1 MAHPAGCTRLV
12 GTGLGQ
18 NESMPEIGLFPLGL
32 VLLPGERVPLHI
44 FEERYKELIGECLES
59 DREFGLVY
67 ADDDG
72 LRDLGTRAR
81 VTEVLT
87 RFDDGRLNI
96 LVEGG
101 ERFRLTELTD
111 GRSYNTGLVTPIVD
125 DADPA
130 EHPAVEEALRLF
142 ERLRELTGSDVEAP
156 AEDTAQL
163 SFALAAKVELPA
175 EDKLGLLAETSERVR
190 LELVQDL
197 LTNAVLTAQRV
208 KRASERAATNG
219 KVDLE

>member
-1 MAHPAGCTRLV
+1 MEEL
-12 GTGLGQ
+12 
-18 NESMPEIGLFPLGL
+18 GLFPLGI
-32 VLLPGERVPLHI
+32 VLLPTEQLPLHI
-44 FEERYKELIGECLES
+44 FEERYKELIAECLEA
-59 DREFGLVY
+59 DGEFGLVY

-87 RFDDGRLNI
+87 RFEDGRLNI

-111 GRSYNTGLVTPIVD
+111 GRTFNTGLVAPIED
-125 DADPA
+125 DDDPA
-130 EHPAVEEALRLF
+130 EAPAVEEALRLF

-156 AEDTAQL
+156 ANDTKEL

-175 EDKLGLLAETSERVR
+175 DDKLGLLAETSERAR

-197 LTNAVLTAQRV
+197 LTSAVLTAQRV
-208 KRASERAATNG
+208 KRASERASTNG

>member
-1 MAHPAGCTRLV
+1 MDEL
-12 GTGLGQ
+12 
-18 NESMPEIGLFPLGL
+18 GLFPLGI
-32 VLLPGERVPLHI
+32 VLLPTEQLPLHI
-44 FEERYKELIGECLES
+44 FEERYQELIGECL
-59 DREFGLVY
+59 DQDGEFGLIY

-111 GRSYNTGLVTPIVD
+111 GRSYSTGLVTPILD
-125 DADPA
+125 DTDPA
-130 EHPAVEEALRLF
+130 EQAAVEEALRLF
-142 ERLRELTGSDVEAP
+142 ERLREITSSEVDAP
-156 AEDTAQL
+156 DPELPQL
-163 SFALAAKVELPA
+163 SYALAGKVELPSDA
-175 EDKLGLLAETSERVR
+175 KLGLLGQTSERVR
-190 LELVQDL
+190 MELVQDL

-208 KRASERAATNG
+208 RRAAERAATNG
-219 KVDLE
+219 RVDLG